1 MLHKYPICPHRIRQV
16 PKQFSWVDHRLVRDR
31 YLESCS
37 HAAATLYL
45 FLVTVADSQGLSY
58 YSDIS
63 LMKRLSMDAVTLQ
76 RARHNLI
83 SIGLVA
89 YEKPIYQVLPIPEEL
104 SAPSKVTSRA
114 PMDSPLSIG
123 HLFKQM
129 MGGRS

>member
-31 YLESCS
+31 YLESFS

-58 YSDIS
+58 YSDCS
-63 LMKRLSMDAVTLQ
+63 LMKRLSMDAVILNE
-76 RARHNLI
+76 ARHNLLTLE
-83 SIGLVA
+83 LVA
-89 YEKPIYQVLPIPEEL
+89 YEKPLYQVLPLPEDS
-104 SAPSKVTSRA
+104 SARFGTEARA
-114 PMDSPLSIG
+114 PMDGPLAIG
-123 HLFKQM
+123 ELFKRM

>member
-58 YSDIS
+58 YSDCS
-63 LMKRLSMDAVTLQ
+63 LMKRLSMDVVTLDE
-76 RARHNLI
+76 ARRNLV
-83 SIGLVA
+83 SLGLVA
-89 YEKPIYQVLPIPEEL
+89 YEKPLYQVLPLPEDS
-104 SAPSKVTSRA
+104 SARFKAEVRA
-114 PMDSPLSIG
+114 PMDGPLAIG
-123 HLFKQM
+123 ELFKQM